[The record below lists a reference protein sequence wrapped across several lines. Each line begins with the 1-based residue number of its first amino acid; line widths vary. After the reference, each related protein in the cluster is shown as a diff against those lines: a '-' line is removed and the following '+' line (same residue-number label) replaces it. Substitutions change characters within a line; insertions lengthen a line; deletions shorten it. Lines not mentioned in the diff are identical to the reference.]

1 MFPNNFQC
9 STVQRGWPVGIMYI
23 RGLGWPILGVAVK
36 RAGGTGVG
44 TTAILFS
51 GVIFYQHRQPSA
63 LTNPSTHS
71 SPYVRLA
78 IPHTPSRGPRSTLY
92 GAPSKPPHLS
102 TALLRR
108 APMHS
113 QPPTQPPS
121 HPAIHL
127 PPSPR
132 QRPISPPYR
141 CSITF
146 AMHFFLSSFFIKLD
160 YNCIASSSCGIAGR
174 KNGTLAGMAAQ
185 AGAPSLVQ

>member
-36 RAGGTGVG
+36 RSGGTGVG

-113 QPPTQPPS
+113 
-121 HPAIHL
+121 HPL
-127 PPSPR
+127 PR